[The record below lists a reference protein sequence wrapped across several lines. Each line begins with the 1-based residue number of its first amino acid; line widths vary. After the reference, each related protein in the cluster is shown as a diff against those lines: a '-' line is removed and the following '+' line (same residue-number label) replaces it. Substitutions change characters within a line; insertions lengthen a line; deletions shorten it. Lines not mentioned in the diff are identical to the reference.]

1 MRAPYNQTILEEL
14 YHLASYSS
22 GYFFSLLLHNGQP
35 IKFHLT
41 PEQEQAKQ
49 TAMAGDYVTYDHFL
63 RLMKANSYNQ
73 EGYAAS
79 LVNQKCKK
87 AFVP

>member
-35 IKFHLT
+35 IKFTVGEGH
-41 PEQEQAKQ
+41 KQ
-49 TAMAGDYVTYDHFL
+49 MQSELKMRKRGGSV
-63 RLMKANSYNQ
+63 
-73 EGYAAS
+73 
-79 LVNQKCKK
+79 
-87 AFVP
+87 